1 MSESNIKIFL
11 EELTYVASIPYN
23 EAITTYSYYNN
34 LSKELE
40 FKKCLNLSLKIEL
53 DEKKEIIKELKS
65 DLEQKEDIIYLKD
78 EKLKELKSD
87 LEQKEDIIYLKD
99 EKLKELKSNLNK
111 CSVCFENKLSVCL
124 NPCGHCYCD
133 ICIKNANNC
142 FICRTN
148 IKNKIKLFL

>member
-1 MSESNIKIFL
+1 MSKSSNIKIFL

-40 FKKCLNLSLKIEL
+40 NEKCLNSSLKIEL
-53 DEKKEIIKELKS
+53 KQKENKIIYLCEELETEKCLNSSLKIELNTQNKIIKDLKS
-65 DLEQKEDIIYLKD
+65 DVNDF
-78 EKLKELKSD
+78 
-87 LEQKEDIIYLKD
+87 
-99 EKLKELKSNLNK
+99 NK
-111 CSVCFENKLSVCL
+111 CSICYENKLSICL

-133 ICIKNANNC
+133 ICIKDTDNC

-148 IKNKIKLFL
+148 IINKIKLFF

>member
-40 FKKCLNLSLKIEL
+40 SKKIEL

-65 DLEQKEDIIYLKD
+65 DLEQKD
-78 EKLKELKSD
+78 EKLKELKSN

-99 EKLKELKSNLNK
+99 EKLKELKSNLNDLNK

-133 ICIKNANNC
+133 ICIKNATNC

-148 IKNKIKLFL
+148 IINKIKLFL

>member
-40 FKKCLNLSLKIEL
+40 SKKCLNLSLKIEL
-53 DEKKEIIKELKS
+53 EEKKEIIKELKS
-65 DLEQKEDIIYLKD
+65 DLEQK
-78 EKLKELKSD
+78 
-87 LEQKEDIIYLKD
+87 D
-99 EKLKELKSNLNK
+99 EKLKELKSNLNDLNK

-133 ICIKNANNC
+133 ICIKNATNC

-148 IKNKIKLFL
+148 IINKIKLFL

>member
-78 EKLKELKSD
+78 EKLKELKS
-87 LEQKEDIIYLKD
+87 
-99 EKLKELKSNLNK
+99 NLNK

>member
-78 EKLKELKSD
+78 EKLKELKSNLND
-87 LEQKEDIIYLKD
+87 
-99 EKLKELKSNLNK
+99 LNK

-133 ICIKNANNC
+133 ICIKNATNC

-148 IKNKIKLFL
+148 IINKIKLFL

>member
-1 MSESNIKIFL
+1 MSKSNIKIFL

-40 FKKCLNLSLKIEL
+40 NEKCLNSSLKIEL
-53 DEKKEIIKELKS
+53 EQKENKIIYLCEELETEKCLNSFLKIELNTQNKIIKDLKS
-65 DLEQKEDIIYLKD
+65 DVNDF
-78 EKLKELKSD
+78 
-87 LEQKEDIIYLKD
+87 
-99 EKLKELKSNLNK
+99 NK
-111 CSVCFENKLSVCL
+111 CSICYENKLSICL

-133 ICIKNANNC
+133 KCIKYTDNC

-148 IKNKIKLFL
+148 IINKIKLFF

>member
-40 FKKCLNLSLKIEL
+40 SKKCLNLSLKIEL
-53 DEKKEIIKELKS
+53 EQKKEIIKELKS
-65 DLEQKEDIIYLKD
+65 DLEQK
-78 EKLKELKSD
+78 
-87 LEQKEDIIYLKD
+87 D
-99 EKLKELKSNLNK
+99 EKLKELKSNLNDLNK

-133 ICIKNANNC
+133 ICIKNATNC

-148 IKNKIKLFL
+148 IINKIKLFL

>member
-40 FKKCLNLSLKIEL
+40 SKKCLNLSLKIEL
-53 DEKKEIIKELKS
+53 EEKKEIIKELKS
-65 DLEQKEDIIYLKD
+65 DLEQK
-78 EKLKELKSD
+78 
-87 LEQKEDIIYLKD
+87 D
-99 EKLKELKSNLNK
+99 EKLKELKSNLNDLNK
-111 CSVCFENKLSVCL
+111 CSVCFENKFSVCL

-133 ICIKNANNC
+133 ICIKNATNC

-148 IKNKIKLFL
+148 IINKIKLFL